1 MVVNFMCENHECY
14 ILFDDE
20 FAGYIEFEWER
31 GSEIRH
37 VVYYANQKLGLGY
50 VQETYHEAIRGTNFK
65 SLRDSIEM
73 RARLVAKAKV
83 INSFKE
89 RYRTICDQGMQIDKE
104 KKSLRHKYYEKGDH
118 ELLWSYK
125 PDDDPE
131 REKDRKRYQELFE
144 LNEKLDHESYELS
157 KEEDAAIREACNDI
171 EIKWNW
177 IWY

>member
-1 MVVNFMCENHECY
+1 MVVTFMYENHECY

-20 FAGYIEFEWER
+20 FIGYIEFEWEH

-37 VVYYANQKLGLGY
+37 VVYYGNPKLGLEN
-50 VQETYHEAIRGTNFK
+50 VQETYHEAVRGTNFK

-73 RARLVAKAKV
+73 RARSVAKAKV

-89 RYRTICDQGMQIDKE
+89 RYRLICDQGIKIDKE
-104 KKSLRHKYYEKGDH
+104 KKSLWHKYYEKGDYD
-118 ELLWSYK
+118 LLWSYI

-131 REKDRKRYQELFE
+131 RETDRKRYQELLE
-144 LNEKLDHESYELS
+144 LNRKLDDESYELS
-157 KEEDAAIREACNDI
+157 KEENIAIREACNDI

>member
-1 MVVNFMCENHECY
+1 MVVNFMYENHECY

-20 FAGYIEFEWER
+20 FIGYIEFEWEH

-37 VVYYANQKLGLGY
+37 VVYYANPKLGLDN
-50 VQETYHEAIRGTNFK
+50 VQETYHEAVRGTNFK

-73 RARLVAKAKV
+73 RARSVAKAKV

-89 RYRTICDQGMQIDKE
+89 RYRAIYDQEIKVDKE
-104 KKSLRHKYYEKGDH
+104 KESLRQKYREKGDH
-118 ELLWSYK
+118 ELLWSHI
-125 PDDDPE
+125 PDEDPE
-131 REKDRKRYQELFE
+131 RETDRKRYRELFE
-144 LNEKLDHESYELS
+144 LNEKLHSEEYELS
-157 KEEDAAIREACNDI
+157 KEERRAIQGAYNDI

>member
-1 MVVNFMCENHECY
+1 MIVNFMYDNHECY

-20 FAGYIEFEWER
+20 FAGYIEFEWEQGR
-31 GSEIRH
+31 EIRH
-37 VVYYANQKLGLGY
+37 VFYYGNPKLGLEN
-50 VQETYHEAIRGTNFK
+50 VRETYREAMRGTNFK
-65 SLRDSIEM
+65 SLKDSIEM

-89 RYRTICDQGMQIDKE
+89 RYRIIYDQGMQIDKE
-104 KKSLRHKYYEKGDH
+104 KKSLWHKYYEKGDY

-131 REKDRKRYQELFE
+131 REKDRKRYQELLE
-144 LNEKLDHESYELS
+144 LNEKLNDESRKLD
-157 KEEDAAIREACNDI
+157 EEENKAIREACNNI
-171 EIKWNW
+171 EINWNW